1 MQMTV
6 KSIDP
11 FVTTYVVIVAAFAVI
26 CIADRVHPAR
36 AEAVTEIA
44 TTIHY
49 DPDQIRLP
57 G

>member
-1 MQMTV
+1 MTL

-11 FVTTYVVIVAAFAVI
+11 FATAYVVIVAAFAVV
-26 CIADRVHPAR
+26 CLADRVHPVR
-36 AEAVTEIA
+36 AETVTEIA
-44 TTIHY
+44 TSVHY